1 MTSCALKLDL
11 HLKVRSTTCNET
23 TQGPKARDPRANP
36 LGRVWVV
43 RVLSQ
48 VSHFHKHTHA

>member
-48 VSHFHKHTHA
+48 MSHFHTHTHA